1 MRAEP
6 LPRRAPPAHE
16 FLVAA
21 GPVTTGVE
29 KLRSDYPRGV
39 CNGLACWWFLVPD
52 AFPVA
57 PALTVA
63 FLFAHRRAPVSLLAL
78 LPWRG
83 RQSSPGRSRSSGQYE
98 TNNSIAKIGCS
109 PARFPFSPP
118 AAARRAPSGCC
129 TGERR
134 GVCGQGA
141 GVTMTLP
148 GKRKQALQGCNH
160 CRGITWRAHRDD
172 DRSAET
178 RASALCKNTHRI
190 GRPLCLENPR
200 PKGGMLF
207 HGATPPSLH
216 SPPPSIRGVVPTG
229 PPKWPPPPAAAAN
242 RLGLHLAGP
251 RGRLQL
257 LEKLVESVAGVIGVA
272 RARRAGV
279 GGG

>member
-1 MRAEP
+1 MEVQV
-6 LPRRAPPAHE
+6 LSSAPY
-16 FLVAA
+16 LVA
-21 GPVTTGVE
+21 
-29 KLRSDYPRGV
+29 
-39 CNGLACWWFLVPD
+39 
-52 AFPVA
+52 FPIV

-78 LPWRG
+78 PPRPYLPAMLAAIAVPHVSRPKAPLASLEQTPPGTGPARRQFPPAGLLIFGMACRTLGKAHGRSLLPEALPWRG
-83 RQSSPGRSRSSGQYE
+83 RQSSPGRSRSYGQYE

-229 PPKWPPPPAAAAN
+229 PPKWPPPPPPPP
-242 RLGLHLAGP
+242 LTG
-251 RGRLQL
+251 
-257 LEKLVESVAGVIGVA
+257 
-272 RARRAGV
+272 
-279 GGG
+279 